1 MDNVFA
7 AKKERKDDKVLND
20 FVKNY
25 YQTDATKKDYEK
37 LTGGAW
43 IPAW

>member
-1 MDNVFA
+1 MYLQQ
-7 AKKERKDDKVLND
+7 KKERKDEEGLND

-25 YQTDATKKDYEK
+25 YQTEQTKKDYEK
-37 LTGGAW
+37 FTAGVW